1 MPIINCT
8 GIGANCGSYH
18 RNCSDRL
25 HCTTTVQFSV
35 AGGEQQAV
43 RMMKRWLLDGLQV
56 PPDSPTARSDHHAMR
71 RAALARTYTA
81 EEEALMD
88 QEAARML
95 ADS

>member
-1 MPIINCT
+1 
-8 GIGANCGSYH
+8 
-18 RNCSDRL
+18 
-25 HCTTTVQFSV
+25 
-35 AGGEQQAV
+35 
-43 RMMKRWLLDGLQV
+43 MMKRWLLDGLQV